1 MQEGNVP
8 TLRDQLNISH
18 KKSAMIPEFA
28 FMTFVGMSDSWH
40 ALE

>member
-8 TLRDQLNISH
+8 TSRNLLNITH
-18 KKSAMIPEFA
+18 KKSAMISEFA